1 MFWIMARFYH
11 RILKGAWRIWIR
23 LANMPRP
30 LACLSRRPRPGLLAR
45 PPVRPGAP
53 AWRALR
59 PERPRLAP
67 SVNLRRKFLGNMTE
81 RRVDW

>member
-59 PERPRLAP
+59 PEPPPPGAIRQP
-67 SVNLRRKFLGNMTE
+67 SQEVPGKHDGEAGGL
-81 RRVDW
+81 